1 MDHPECHRIVNQV
14 WNSKANSN
22 PLHAFSHLVAH
33 TRSRLISWRS
43 SGMHLLDRD
52 ILETG
57 RKIEALENADILD
70 NSQTYD
76 PSHLRALHNRHNAIL
91 RQNSLKWAQH
101 ARLMWVQNG
110 DLNSSFFTTVSI
122 SIGIKPYFPYH

>member
-1 MDHPECHRIVNQV
+1 
-14 WNSKANSN
+14 
-22 PLHAFSHLVAH
+22 
-33 TRSRLISWRS
+33 
-43 SGMHLLDRD
+43 MHLLDRD

-76 PSHLRALHNRHNAIL
+76 PSHLRALHNRHNALL
-91 RQNSLKWAQH
+91 RQNSLKWAQR